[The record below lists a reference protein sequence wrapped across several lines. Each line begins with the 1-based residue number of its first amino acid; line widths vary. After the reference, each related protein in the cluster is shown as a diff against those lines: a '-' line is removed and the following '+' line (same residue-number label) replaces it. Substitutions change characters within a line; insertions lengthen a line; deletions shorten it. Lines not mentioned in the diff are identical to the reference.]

1 MCGIVGILGRS
12 DVTER
17 VVEGLSRLE
26 YRGYDSAGV
35 ALMDESGQ
43 IAIRRSVGKLQNLRS
58 ALETAP
64 LSGLVGIGHTRW
76 ATHGVATELNA
87 HPHST
92 ANVTLVHNGIIE
104 NYADLRAELE
114 AEGVVFSSYTDTE
127 VVAQLLERLL
137 GATDSLEEAFE
148 RLLGLIHG
156 SYALAVIFAG
166 RGDVVFAARHGSPL
180 AIGYGELAEDG
191 TSEMFIGSDAL
202 ALAPFTDRVSY
213 LDDGDWA
220 VVRADRVVI
229 RDAAGDEVVRDV
241 VTVPA
246 SVASAEKGP
255 FRHYM
260 LKEIHDQ
267 PQTLARLLS
276 SLVDTHEF
284 TLKPFLPDLDFATID
299 KVTLVACGTAHY
311 ACHVAKYWF
320 EELAG
325 ISAEIDIAS
334 EYRYRRRIHA
344 KRELVIA
351 VSQSGETADTLA
363 AFKDVK
369 GSVAGRLAVVN
380 VPTSSIARE
389 AEFVLDIEAG
399 PEIGVASTKAS
410 TGQMLAL
417 LVLALKAGTETGA
430 VDDQQVSSLLA
441 DLVTLPRVVSETIA
455 LEQRVELLAHEIA
468 PAKDAIFLGRGTHYP
483 IALEAALKL
492 KEISYIHAEGYAAGE
507 LKHGPI
513 ALVDSELPVIV
524 FDNEGALQEKTRSN
538 AAEVK
543 TRGARVWHV
552 GRGPTAHLV
561 LPASGSF
568 IAPFSYAAVAQL
580 LAYYAALARG
590 TDVDQPRNL
599 AKSVTVE

>member
-35 ALMDESGQ
+35 ALMDEHGT

-58 ALETAP
+58 ALESAP
-64 LSGLVGIGHTRW
+64 LSGLLGIGHTRW
-76 ATHGVATELNA
+76 ATHGAATELNA

-104 NYADLRAELE
+104 NYAELRAELE
-114 AEGVVFSSYTDTE
+114 AEGVVFSSDTDTE
-127 VVAQLLERLL
+127 VAAQLLERLL
-137 GATDSLEEAFE
+137 GAADSLEAAFE

-166 RGDVVFAARHGSPL
+166 RRDVMFAARHGSPL

-213 LDDGDWA
+213 LEDGDWA

-229 RDAAGDEVVRDV
+229 RDAAGSEVVRDV
-241 VTVPA
+241 VTVPT
-246 SVASAEKGP
+246 SIASAEKGP

-267 PQTLARLLS
+267 PQTLAQLLP
-276 SLVDTHEF
+276 SLIDTHEF
-284 TLKPFLPDLDFATID
+284 TLKPFLPDLDFKAID
-299 KVTLVACGTAHY
+299 KVTLFACGTAHY

-320 EELAG
+320 EEIAG

-334 EYRYRRRIHA
+334 EYRYRRRIHS

-363 AFKDVK
+363 ALKDVK

-389 AEFVLDIEAG
+389 AEYVLDIEAG
-399 PEIGVASTKAS
+399 PEIGVASTKAF

-417 LVLALKAGTETGA
+417 LALTLKAGRETGA
-430 VDDQQVSSLLA
+430 LREEEACNLIR

-468 PAKDAIFLGRGTHYP
+468 PAKDAIFLGRGIHYP

-513 ALVDSELPVIV
+513 ALVDRELPVIV
-524 FDNEGALQEKTRSN
+524 FDNEGALQEKTLSN
-538 AAEVK
+538 AAEVNA
-543 TRGARVWHV
+543 RGARVWHV
-552 GRGPTAHLV
+552 GKAAAADVV
-561 LPASGSF
+561 LPPSGAVV
-568 IAPFSYAAVAQL
+568 APFLHAVVAQL
-580 LAYYAALARG
+580 LAYHAALAKG